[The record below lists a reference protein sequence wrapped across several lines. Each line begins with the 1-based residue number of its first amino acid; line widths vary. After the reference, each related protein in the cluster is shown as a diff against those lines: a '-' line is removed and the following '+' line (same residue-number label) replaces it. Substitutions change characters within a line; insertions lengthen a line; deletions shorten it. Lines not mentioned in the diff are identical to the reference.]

1 MENNSNTNENEEL
14 NFLINYKD
22 YLEKNIISM
31 ELKIQEYKNEFKKLE
46 QFIKNNCNHNIETD
60 YIDSMTNYRLSDQI
74 KYCTICKLSF

>member
-31 ELKIQEYKNEFKKLE
+31 EEYKNEFKKLE